1 MKRIFL
7 ISLLTMTVFITK
19 AQTKAYHTTANYTF
33 QSETTG
39 QKEYAKGMGMFV
51 SRPKVKT
58 DKQTNKTTAAWYMT
72 NMAWI
77 KDYCEVENA
86 PIEKEI
92 LKIFPE
98 LTNGLQDVHSVMPM
112 SWRLTEERQRVGDG
126 TSGMNNETV
135 MHCYFRMPADEVT
148 DLWLASE
155 ETCLVDQETGA
166 QYRIRRTEPDTY
178 RKHFT
183 LKAKKGDVVDLKI
196 FFAPLA
202 ETTKEIRIYGIPN
215 WGMMGAPITV
225 RHQVFGTWE
234 PLDYDT
240 IPQLRKPRVEKEHMS
255 EDKPYDKQNWNTWKV
270 MTDAHLIKPLK
281 DGTMALWR
289 TPEATYL
296 AIGYEQNWTT
306 EYWSFEEDIKLV
318 DETGHQ
324 YKIREVQGLPLDEL
338 FFLKGNAGDYVAY
351 VLVFDPL
358 PLDISTITYIEPEG
372 EPFNAWGANWSGK
385 VLHDLSIKQLRDNQK
400 LFDYQPRIVVE

>member
-7 ISLLTMTVFITK
+7 ISLLAMTGLTSQ
-19 AQTKAYHTTANYTF
+19 AQTSTISGTLQYQNN
-33 QSETTG
+33 G
-39 QKEYAKGMGMFV
+39 VIEYAKSAGLFV
-51 SRPKVKT
+51 ARPEVKT
-58 DKQTNKTTAAWYMT
+58 DEQTKKTTAVWHKT
-72 NMAWI
+72 NMDWI
-77 KDYCEVENA
+77 KDYCEAKDVA
-86 PIEKEI
+86 IEKDY

-98 LTNGLQDVHSVMPM
+98 IANFTQNDLNSVMPM
-112 SWRLTEERQRVGDG
+112 SWRLTEE
-126 TSGMNNETV
+126 NHETV

-148 DLWLASE
+148 NLWLASE

-183 LKAKKGDVVDLKI
+183 VKAKKGDVLDLKI

-215 WGMMGAPITV
+215 WGMMGVPVTV
-225 RHQVFGTWE
+225 RYQVYGTWE

-255 EDKPYDKQNWNTWKV
+255 EDKPYDMQNWNTWKV

-296 AIGYEQNWTT
+296 AIGFEQNWTT
-306 EYWSFEEDIKLV
+306 EYWSFGHDIKLL
-318 DETGHQ
+318 DDTGHQ

-338 FFLKGNAGDYVAY
+338 FFMKGNAGDYVAY

-358 PLDISTITYIEPEG
+358 PLELTKFTYIEPEG
-372 EPFNAWGANWSGK
+372 EPFNAWGANWSGH
-385 VLHDLSIKQLRDNQK
+385 VLPLNVKQLRDNQK
-400 LFDYQPRIVVE
+400 LFEYQPRIIVE

>member
-7 ISLLTMTVFITK
+7 ISLLAMTGLTSQ
-19 AQTKAYHTTANYTF
+19 AQLKSHQVTVKYTF
-33 QSETTG
+33 QSETNG
-39 QKEYAKGMGMFV
+39 AKEYAKGMGMFI
-51 SRPKVKT
+51 SRPQVQKDPQT
-58 DKQTNKTTAAWYMT
+58 DKTTAKWYAT
-72 NMAWI
+72 NNSWI
-77 KDYCEVENA
+77 KDYCEVETA
-86 PIEKEI
+86 PIEKDI

-98 LTNGLQDVHSVMPM
+98 MINLPQNEKSYMPM
-112 SWRLTEERQRVGDG
+112 SWRLTAE
-126 TSGMNNETV
+126 NNETV
-135 MHCYFRMPADEVT
+135 LHCYFTMPADEVT
-148 DLWLASE
+148 DMWLASE

-166 QYRIRRTEPDTY
+166 QYRIRRTEPETY

-183 LKAKKGDVVDLKI
+183 IKAKKGDVVDLKI

-202 ETTKEIRIYGIPN
+202 ETTKEVRIYGVPN
-215 WGMMGAPITV
+215 WSMMGTPVTV

-255 EDKPYDKQNWNTWKV
+255 EDKPYDMQNWNTWKV

-296 AIGYEQNWTT
+296 AIGFEQNWTT
-306 EYWSFEEDIKLV
+306 EYWSFGHDIKLL
-318 DETGHQ
+318 DDTGHQ

-338 FFLKGNAGDYVAY
+338 FFLKGNSGDYVAY

-358 PLDISTITYIEPEG
+358 PLELTKFTYIEPEG
-372 EPFNAWGANWSGK
+372 EPFNAWGANWSGH
-385 VLHDLSIKQLRDNQK
+385 VLPLDVKQLRDNQK
-400 LFDYQPRIVVE
+400 LFEYQPRIIVE

>member
-1 MKRIFL
+1 MTG
-7 ISLLTMTVFITK
+7 LTSE
-19 AQTKAYHTTANYTF
+19 AQTSTISGNLQYHQNGVT
-33 QSETTG
+33 
-39 QKEYAKGMGMFV
+39 EYAKSAGLFV
-51 SRPKVKT
+51 ARPEVKT

-77 KDYCEVENA
+77 KDYCEVKDVS
-86 PIEKEI
+86 IEKDF

-98 LTNGLQDVHSVMPM
+98 IANFTQNDLNSVMPM
-112 SWRLTEERQRVGDG
+112 SWRLTDE
-126 TSGMNNETV
+126 NNETV
-135 MHCYFRMPADEVT
+135 LHCYFRMPADEVT

-155 ETCLVDQETGA
+155 ETCIVDQETGI
-166 QYRIRRTEPDTY
+166 QYRIRRTEPETY

-183 LKAKKGDVVDLKI
+183 IKAKKGDMVDLKI

-202 ETTKEIRIYGIPN
+202 ETTKEVRIYGIPN
-215 WGMMGAPITV
+215 WGMMGAPVTV

-234 PLDYDT
+234 PLNYDT

-255 EDKPYDKQNWNTWKV
+255 EDKPYDMQNWNTWKV
-270 MTDAHLIKPLK
+270 MTDAHLIKPVK

-306 EYWSFEEDIKLV
+306 EYWSFGHDIKLL
-318 DETGHQ
+318 DNAGHQ

-338 FFLKGNAGDYVAY
+338 FFMKGNAGDYVAY
-351 VLVFDPL
+351 MMVFDPL

-400 LFDYQPRIVVE
+400 LFNYQPRIVVE

>member
-1 MKRIFL
+1 MKRILL
-7 ISLLTMTVFITK
+7 ISLLAMTGLTSQ
-19 AQTKAYHTTANYTF
+19 AQTNAISGTLQYHQNEVIEF
-33 QSETTG
+33 
-39 QKEYAKGMGMFV
+39 AKSPGIFM
-51 SRPKVKT
+51 SRPEVKK
-58 DKQTNKTTAAWYMT
+58 DKKTNKTTAVWHKT
-72 NMAWI
+72 NMDWI
-77 KDYCEVENA
+77 KDYCEA
-86 PIEKEI
+86 RDIAIEKDY

-98 LTNGLQDVHSVMPM
+98 MANILQDDHSYLPM
-112 SWRLTEERQRVGDG
+112 SWRLTEE
-126 TSGMNNETV
+126 NHETV

-148 DLWLASE
+148 NLWLASE

-183 LKAKKGDVVDLKI
+183 VRAKKGDVVDLKI

-202 ETTKEIRIYGIPN
+202 ETTKEVRIYGIPN
-215 WGMMGAPITV
+215 WGMMGVPVTV
-225 RHQVFGTWE
+225 RHQVSGTWE

-255 EDKPYDKQNWNTWKV
+255 EDKPYDMQNWNTWKV

-296 AIGYEQNWTT
+296 AIGFEQNWTT
-306 EYWSFEEDIKLV
+306 EYWSFGHDIKLL
-318 DETGHQ
+318 DDTGHQ

-338 FFLKGNAGDYVAY
+338 FFLEGNAGDYVAY

-358 PLDISTITYIEPEG
+358 PLELTKFTYIEPEG
-372 EPFNAWGANWSGK
+372 EPFNAWGANWSGH
-385 VLHDLSIKQLRDNQK
+385 VLPLNVKQLRDNQK
-400 LFDYQPRIVVE
+400 LFEYQPRIIVE